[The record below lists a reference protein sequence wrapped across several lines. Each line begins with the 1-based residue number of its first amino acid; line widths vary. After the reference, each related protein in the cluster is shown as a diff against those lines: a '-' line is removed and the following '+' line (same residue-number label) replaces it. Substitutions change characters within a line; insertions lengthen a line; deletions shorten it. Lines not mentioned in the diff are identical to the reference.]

1 MFDPGP
7 EGTTSPYTAFRF
19 QVELSLAQSVP
30 GINGLVC
37 RGAFSEC
44 DGLEMTME
52 PKAIREGGNNQEQ
65 LHLIGPISYGQLTL
79 KRGMTGNR
87 DLWNWFSAV
96 GRTGRQSTANGKVV
110 IADATGKPSLT
121 FVLEN
126 CLPVKLRGPSLNGK
140 DGQIAIEE
148 MQLVY
153 SRLSIRGAGDAG
165 AGVSLDGGFSVGA
178 SADVT
183 AGLSAGGGAGASA
196 TASASAS
203 ANASVSGGLGLD
215 GGGLSASANASASA
229 TAGLGLG

>member
-30 GINGLVC
+30 AINGLVC

-44 DGLEMTME
+44 DGLEVTME
-52 PKAIREGGNNQEQ
+52 PKAVREGGNNQEQ
-65 LHLIGPISYGQLTL
+65 LHLMGPISYGQLTL

-87 DLWNWFSAV
+87 DLWNWFAAA
-96 GRTGRQSTANGKVV
+96 GRTGRKSTANGKVV
-110 IADATGKPSLT
+110 IADAAGKPSIT

-153 SRLSIRGAGDAG
+153 SRLSIRGAGEAG

-178 SADVT
+178 SVDVT
-183 AGLSAGGGAGASA
+183 AGLSAGGGVGASA
-196 TASASAS
+196 S
-203 ANASVSGGLGLD
+203 ASVSGGLGLD
-215 GGGLSASANASASA
+215 GGGLSASASASASA
-229 TAGLGLG
+229 TAGLGIG

>member
-7 EGTTSPYTAFRF
+7 EATATPYIAFRF

-30 GINGLVC
+30 GINGLIC
-37 RGAFSEC
+37 RGAFAEC

-52 PKAIREGGNNQEQ
+52 PKAVREGGNNQEQ
-65 LHLIGPISYGQLTL
+65 IHLMGPISYGQLTL
-79 KRGMTGNR
+79 KRCMSSNR
-87 DLWNWFSAV
+87 DLWKWFAAA
-96 GRTGRQSTANGKVV
+96 G
-110 IADATGKPSLT
+110 IT

-165 AGVSLDGGFSVGA
+165 AGMSLDGGFGVGA

-183 AGLSAGGGAGASA
+183 AGLSAGGGVG
-196 TASASAS
+196 ASASAS
-203 ANASVSGGLGLD
+203 ASVSGGLGLD
-215 GGGLSASANASASA
+215 GGGLSASANASA
-229 TAGLGLG
+229 TAGLGIG

>member
-1 MFDPGP
+1 
-7 EGTTSPYTAFRF
+7 
-19 QVELSLAQSVP
+19 
-30 GINGLVC
+30 
-37 RGAFSEC
+37 
-44 DGLEMTME
+44 ME
-52 PKAIREGGNNQEQ
+52 PKAVREGGNNQEQ
-65 LHLIGPISYGQLTL
+65 LHLMGPISYGQLTL

-87 DLWNWFSAV
+87 DLWNWFAAA
-96 GRTGRQSTANGKVV
+96 GRTGHKSTANGKVV
-110 IADATGKPSLT
+110 IADAAGKPSIT

-183 AGLSAGGGAGASA
+183 AGLSAGGGVGIS
-196 TASASAS
+196 ASASAS
-203 ANASVSGGLGLD
+203 ASVSGGFGLD
-215 GGGLSASANASASA
+215 GGGLSASASASA
-229 TAGLGLG
+229 TAGLGIG

>member
-52 PKAIREGGNNQEQ
+52 PKPIREGGNNQEQ
-65 LHLIGPISYGQLTL
+65 PHLMGPISYGQLTL
-79 KRGMTGNR
+79 KRGMTSNR
-87 DLWNWFSAV
+87 DLWNWFAAA
-96 GRTGRQSTANGKVV
+96 GRTGRKSTANGKVI
-110 IADATGKPSLT
+110 IADATGKSGIT
-121 FVLEN
+121 FVIEN
-126 CLPVKLRGPSLNGK
+126 CLPVKLRGPALNGK

-153 SRLSIRGAGDAG
+153 SRLSIRGAGDTGAG
-165 AGVSLDGGFSVGA
+165 AVLDGGFAVGA

-183 AGLSAGGGAGASA
+183 AGLNAGGGIG
-196 TASASAS
+196 ASASAS
-203 ANASVSGGLGLD
+203 ASVSGGFGLD
-215 GGGLSASANASASA
+215 GGGVSASASA
-229 TAGLGLG
+229 SAGLVLASE

>member
-19 QVELSLAQSVP
+19 QVELSLDQPVP

-52 PKAIREGGNNQEQ
+52 PKAVREGGNNQEQ
-65 LHLIGPISYGQLTL
+65 LHLMGPISYGQLTL

-87 DLWNWFSAV
+87 DLWNWFAAA
-96 GRTGRQSTANGKVV
+96 GRTGRKSTANGKVI
-110 IADATGKPSLT
+110 IADAAGKPSIT

-148 MQLVY
+148 MQLAY

-165 AGVSLDGGFSVGA
+165 AGITLAGGFSVGA

-183 AGLSAGGGAGASA
+183 AGLSAGGGVG
-196 TASASAS
+196 ASASAS
-203 ANASVSGGLGLD
+203 ASVSGGFGLN
-215 GGGLSASANASASA
+215 GGGLSAGASASA
-229 TAGLGLG
+229 TAGLGIG